1 MLFRTQQ
8 VVTIQIDGR
17 NDAAVIAGTST
28 GTVVEA
34 GGVANAAGGTP
45 TASGTLTDTDVDN
58 AANTFTVAGAERKS
72 RRVNF
77 RHDSGGYGVFTLEKT
92 NAAVEALNVGDT
104 LTDTFTVTTLDCTQQ
119 VATSQMDGRLSL
131 HDALPICTG
140 TVVEAGG
147 VANAAGGTP
156 TASGTLTD
164 TDVDNAANTFTVAGA
179 ASAQGY
185 GSFTIDAG
193 GAWTYTL
200 DNTNAAVEA
209 LNVGDTLTDTFTVT
223 TLDGTQQVVT
233 IQIDG
238 RNDAAVIAGTSTGT
252 VVEAGGVANAAGGTP
267 KAGGAHAGTAV
278 EIRANMLTV
287 AGAASAQGYGSI
299 SIDAGGEWTYT
310 LDYENSAVEALI
322 HSFPTD
328 ALPILTTLDGT
339 QQVVTIQIDGRNDA
353 AVIAGT
359 STGTVVEAGGV
370 ANAAGGTPTASGTL
384 TDTDVDKDRKSV
396 A

>member
-267 KAGGAHAGTAV
+267 TASGTLTDTDVDNA
-278 EIRANMLTV
+278 ANTFTV
-287 AGAASAQGYGSI
+287 AGAASAQGYGSFT
-299 SIDAGGEWTYT
+299 IDAGGAWT
-310 LDYENSAVEALI
+310 
-322 HSFPTD
+322 
-328 ALPILTTLDGT
+328 
-339 QQVVTIQIDGRNDA
+339 
-353 AVIAGT
+353 
-359 STGTVVEAGGV
+359 
-370 ANAAGGTPTASGTL
+370 
-384 TDTDVDKDRKSV
+384 
-396 A
+396 